1 MAIHILGNGPSI
13 SAFDRGDW
21 PSSDIRVGCNFS
33 NESFDPNYTVIVD
46 VRAMKQFRGG
56 AEAAYHL
63 GIPAVLSDRA
73 YNYIADTRGG
83 WNRIPDS
90 VINVIDVI
98 PLHRDKKISNRL
110 AGNSGH
116 HGTMYSIESH
126 PDQSDEV
133 HIWGC
138 DSFWGPDIRSHTDSI
153 VNHTRDAGGARVRAG
168 VVAPW
173 RKYWTQIF
181 EWYRATQFFIHTSR
195 GVSVS
200 DIRMPREWKA
210 NVDVVTQE

>member
-1 MAIHILGNGPSI
+1 
-13 SAFDRGDW
+13 
-21 PSSDIRVGCNFS
+21 
-33 NESFDPNYTVIVD
+33 
-46 VRAMKQFRGG
+46 MKQFRGG